1 VIRSLFL
8 IRKIKIAY
16 PNGPVVPEF
25 PVVCATIPVAMAPE
39 GSGAVGSVAN
49 GPGITW
55 YDVLGV
61 LPGASADQVQ
71 RQHESKTSLL
81 RPQLLAGA
89 PSPVVSAATRARQIL
104 DAASRVLTD
113 PANRA
118 RYDEAVGIRR
128 TGGGLAWRESYP
140 TLPGPESFDN
150 GLFVGRSG
158 AEMLG
163 AMLALSDWLTPHPSP
178 PRHVAVPDVTGLF
191 YSVCLGITGKLG
203 LRITTVRLTERPMPV
218 DGLVVAQSPVAAM
231 KARRD
236 STLTVQVWHP
246 SDRSATR

>member
-1 VIRSLFL
+1 
-8 IRKIKIAY
+8 
-16 PNGPVVPEF
+16 
-25 PVVCATIPVAMAPE
+25 MAPE
-39 GSGAVGSVAN
+39 GSGALGSVAN

-61 LPGASADQVQ
+61 LPGATAEQVQ
-71 RQHESKTSLL
+71 RQHESKASLL

-118 RYDEAVGIRR
+118 SYDEAVGIRR
-128 TGGGLAWRESYP
+128 TGGGLGGREDWP
-140 TLPGPESFDN
+140 TLPGTEAFDN
-150 GLFVGRSG
+150 GLMFGSAG

-163 AMLALSDWLTPHPSP
+163 AMLALSDLLTPHPSP
-178 PRHVAVPDVTGLF
+178 PKRVAVPDVTGLF

-203 LRITTVRLTERPMPV
+203 LRITTLRLTEHPMPV
-218 DGLVVAQSPVAAM
+218 DGLVVAQSPEPAV

-236 STLTVQVWHP
+236 SALTVQVWHP
-246 SDRSATR
+246 AARSATR